1 LSAPTL
7 TEVLNQ
13 GIAALGEDP
22 ANHPCELY
30 LRFIDEL
37 VKWNKAYNLTAIRE
51 PELMLT
57 HHILDSLSIL
67 PFIHGKRCL
76 DVGTGAGLPGLIL
89 ALARPDT
96 HWVLLDSKIK
106 KIRFLHHIMREFGLK
121 NVGIAHSR
129 VESYQADQSFTTI
142 VTRAFSSLAK
152 FCEMTTHLKGID
164 CHLLAM
170 KGEYPVPE
178 LAEVASLS
186 VQVQKLAVPGLNA
199 ERHLVI
205 IS

>member
-1 LSAPTL
+1 MSTPTL
-7 TEVLNQ
+7 TEGLTQ
-13 GIAALGEDP
+13 GIVALGEDP

-57 HHILDSLSIL
+57 HHILDSLSLL
-67 PFIHGKRCL
+67 PFIHGQRCL
-76 DVGTGAGLPGLIL
+76 DVGTGAGLPGMIL

-96 HWVLLDSKIK
+96 YWVLLDSKIK
-106 KIRFLHHIMREFGLK
+106 KIRFLHHILREFGLN
-121 NVGIAHSR
+121 NVEIAHNR
-129 VESYQADQSFTTI
+129 VESYQPDQPFTTI
-142 VTRAFSSLAK
+142 VTRAFSTLAN
-152 FCEMTTHLKGID
+152 FAAMTAHLKGDD

-170 KGEYPVPE
+170 KGEYPVQE
-178 LAEVASLS
+178 LVEVASMP
-186 VQVQKLAVPGLNA
+186 VQVKKLAVPGLNA